1 MKKQVKLLSAVMAMT
16 MLSGVATLNQTAKA
30 EETEPTNVFTMA
42 KGASVRVP
50 DVTNADVTTNDNGLR
65 FTAYMSKDNYNAE
78 ATYGTFIMPL
88 EYYQANPVSAETLA
102 ENYYWKTGV
111 DADGNDV
118 YNTTETDGKKQ
129 IINVEAIAYLDEV
142 DYNEDKATE
151 EMYVMNG
158 SVRHIKGDNLA
169 LEYIGV
175 SYAKVGDT
183 YTFAEQTT
191 DNARSVVEVAQ
202 KALLNAANDEAFT
215 ANELGTTEQKVTAV
229 DNAYTARYVTKYQED
244 NDGAYPTVEM
254 NVRAYKD
261 ISSTS
266 GYVAEDTIAKIEV
279 PFTGYDATATGMAK
293 TIDGY
298 TYVSLKTEPVTVMFD
313 GSSEEIKHYYDYT
326 ANDIVLWDGD
336 EVLADTTFGVTQYW
350 NKVDYATDHKD
361 YRECAKVSNELVY
374 SGNSMAIT
382 PDKDAWDGPLWRNPL
397 NIVARKFSFYVNAP
411 ADGQV
416 KLEVRGTNLDGTT
429 DWVGGTQVINVVK
442 GVQKVYVDL
451 GEETRLIDGFNFKT
465 RFNGGYTAYYIDNIC
480 AEIEYGLEEGYMPTA
495 FGYTKGEHD
504 NYNSVFNVSAISTIS
519 FQAPV
524 LKSSVYFPEELE
536 ANQLTI
542 SYKNN
547 AETPNYTSL
556 STVDG
561 VYTISIPEDST
572 ATVYTIKAETTDGEY
587 SKEYV
592 VRKGVE
598 YTNFEYDIIGDSDWG
613 VSNNSYGNGGWLT
626 APWQSASLVVPK
638 WYEYK
643 LNNGAYAC
651 KMANGATYIT
661 NRSTMNLPFTCKKIG
676 LWLSDAS
683 TRGVNESLTYQGKT
697 IDLTNWQVKAD
708 GKWILSA
715 KSNVV
720 VDNIGQY
727 VEFEL
732 KEGFTSFQAGAFYYV
747 ANQVNLDSI
756 VFLA

>member
-254 NVRAYKD
+254 NVRVYKD
-261 ISSTS
+261 LSSIS
-266 GYVAEDTIAKIEV
+266 GFVAEDTIAKIEV
-279 PFTGYDATATGMAK
+279 PFTGYDATTTGE
-293 TIDGY
+293 TQTRDGY
-298 TYVSLKTEPVTVMFD
+298 TYLAFMTEAVPVMFD
-313 GSSEEIKHYYDYT
+313 GSSAEVKQYFEYT
-326 ANDIVLWDGD
+326 ANDIVIWDGD
-336 EVLADTTFGVTQYW
+336 EYFADTTFGITDNWSMTERTEGRHESAVIE
-350 NKVDYATDHKD
+350 DYT
-361 YRECAKVSNELVY
+361 VY
-374 SGNSMAIT
+374 NGNSMHIK
-382 PDKDAWDGPLWRNPL
+382 PDTDGWDGPLWKQGMTGIRYL
-397 NIVARKFSFYVNAP
+397 SCYIKAP
-411 ADGQV
+411 KAGSV
-416 KLEVRGTNLDGTT
+416 RYETFVLKASTGKTGWITGTLTLEE
-429 DWVGGTQVINVVK
+429 
-442 GVQKVYVDL
+442 GVQKVTIDL
-451 GEETRLIDGFNFKT
+451 GTDIVAFYGINLKT
-465 RFNGGYTAYYIDNIC
+465 RFNGEYMHFYLDNIC
-480 AEIEYGLEEGYMPTA
+480 VEKEVYTDQSVGKIPDVFSGDFNVSTPEVKSTVYFGEDVMPTA
-495 FGYTKGEHD
+495 TVEYKAATASEWTIAQGTTIATTEGVNAYNVRISVGDNVLAEKMVRRGTMVVTFDEKPGGEVTVGETTFVNYAANRDYIVAADNGGYRQYDRQNGDYTFADVGQVMPLAGYDGYLLENGWYGGYIRRKMWGPTKYLNDNSTETYTKMGVWVYAASEITYTNGFYYYNAFD
-504 NYNSVFNVSAISTIS
+504 ASGTEVGTNYFLTLNEDGTTGTSCTFKVGYHYYEFVLQGNASFNKMKTIW
-519 FQAPV
+519 
-524 LKSSVYFPEELE
+524 
-536 ANQLTI
+536 
-542 SYKNN
+542 
-547 AETPNYTSL
+547 
-556 STVDG
+556 VDG
-561 VYTISIPEDST
+561 Y
-572 ATVYTIKAETTDGEY
+572 KGK
-587 SKEYV
+587 SKIYV
-592 VRKGVE
+592 
-598 YTNFEYDIIGDSDWG
+598 DQI
-613 VSNNSYGNGGWLT
+613 
-626 APWQSASLVVPK
+626 A
-638 WYEYK
+638 
-643 LNNGAYAC
+643 
-651 KMANGATYIT
+651 
-661 NRSTMNLPFTCKKIG
+661 
-676 LWLSDAS
+676 
-683 TRGVNESLTYQGKT
+683 
-697 IDLTNWQVKAD
+697 
-708 GKWILSA
+708 
-715 KSNVV
+715 
-720 VDNIGQY
+720 
-727 VEFEL
+727 
-732 KEGFTSFQAGAFYYV
+732 
-747 ANQVNLDSI
+747 
-756 VFLA
+756 FLA

>member
-175 SYAKVGDT
+175 SYAKVCDT

-254 NVRAYKD
+254 NVRVYKD
-261 ISSTS
+261 LSSTS
-266 GYVAEDTIAKIEV
+266 GFVAEDTIAKIEV
-279 PFTGYDATATGMAK
+279 PFTGYDATTTGE
-293 TIDGY
+293 TQTRDGY
-298 TYVSLKTEPVTVMFD
+298 TYLAFMTEAVPVMFD
-313 GSSEEIKHYYDYT
+313 GSSAEVKQYFEYT

-336 EVLADTTFGVTQYW
+336 EYFADTTFGITDNWSMTERTEGRHESAVIE
-350 NKVDYATDHKD
+350 DYT
-361 YRECAKVSNELVY
+361 VY
-374 SGNSMAIT
+374 NGNSMHIK
-382 PDKDAWDGPLWRNPL
+382 PDTDGWDGPLWKQGMTGIRYL
-397 NIVARKFSFYVNAP
+397 SCYIKAP
-411 ADGQV
+411 KAGSV
-416 KLEVRGTNLDGTT
+416 RYETFVLKASTGKTGGIAGTLTLEE
-429 DWVGGTQVINVVK
+429 
-442 GVQKVYVDL
+442 GVQKVTIDL
-451 GEETRLIDGFNFKT
+451 GTDIVAFYGINLKT
-465 RFNGGYTAYYIDNIC
+465 RFNGEYMHFYLDNIC
-480 AEIEYGLEEGYMPTA
+480 VEKEVYTEETVKLPDVFSGDFEVSVPTEIKSTVYFGEEVMPTA
-495 FGYTKGEHD
+495 TVE
-504 NYNSVFNVSAISTIS
+504 
-519 FQAPV
+519 
-524 LKSSVYFPEELE
+524 
-536 ANQLTI
+536 
-542 SYKNN
+542 YKD
-547 AETPNYTSL
+547 ATASEWTTAQGA
-556 STVDG
+556 TVDTTEG
-561 VYTISIPEDST
+561 VNTYDVRVSVGETVLAEKTVRRGMMVATFDEAPAEKEVTVGETTFVNYAANRDYIVT
-572 ATVYTIKAETTDGEY
+572 ARYSSYWKYDNQDLDVKITGVGSVETLDGYEGQFWRGNVNTWPGNLQKKGTVQFNTDTSKQFTKVGMWIYATNDWTTSKAYILWCGGMTAVNASGASVGDAYAQLDGARVNTIKAGYHYYEFTLEN
-587 SKEYV
+587 V
-592 VRKGVE
+592 
-598 YTNFEYDIIGDSDWG
+598 
-613 VSNNSYGNGGWLT
+613 
-626 APWQSASLVVPK
+626 AS
-638 WYEYK
+638 
-643 LNNGAYAC
+643 
-651 KMANGATYIT
+651 
-661 NRSTMNLPFTCKKIG
+661 F
-676 LWLSDAS
+676 SDAKRIELNFHS
-683 TRGVNESLTYQGKT
+683 SIY
-697 IDLTNWQVKAD
+697 
-708 GKWILSA
+708 
-715 KSNVV
+715 
-720 VDNIGQY
+720 VDQI
-727 VEFEL
+727 
-732 KEGFTSFQAGAFYYV
+732 AFI
-747 ANQVNLDSI
+747 A
-756 VFLA
+756 

>member
-129 IINVEAIAYLDEV
+129 IINVEAVAYLDEV

-336 EVLADTTFGVTQYW
+336 ENLADSTYGHTDVYSM
-350 NKVDYATDHKD
+350 NDVDPAAGRYFNGF
-361 YRECAKVSNELVY
+361 EVEEMEIY
-374 SGNSMAIT
+374 SGNSAHYS
-382 PDKDAWDGPLWRNPL
+382 PKSASYNGPVWKNGI
-397 NIVARKFSFYVNAP
+397 NVNTDTFSFVTYAP
-411 ADGQV
+411 DSTIV
-416 KLEVRGTNLDGTT
+416 T
-429 DWVGGTQVINVVK
+429 
-442 GVQKVYVDL
+442 GVEIYGILSSTGKTGWAELPSFTIEQGYQKVTVTMPTKVLVMYSFAL
-451 GEETRLIDGFNFKT
+451 RLYGANEGRAT
-465 RFNGGYTAYYIDNIC
+465 YYFDNLC
-480 AEIEYGLEEGYMPTA
+480 AIHEYGLEEGYMPTA
-495 FGYTKGEHD
+495 FGYDKGARKLISASTGEGE
-504 NYNSVFNVSAISTIS
+504 YNPVATDKIEFT
-519 FQAPV
+519 APV
-524 LKSSVYFPEELE
+524 LKSTEYFPDELNGKL
-536 ANQLTI
+536 AMYYVND
-542 SYKNN
+542 
-547 AETPNYTSL
+547 AETTTDTLLVP
-556 STVDG
+556 DG
-561 VYTISIPEDST
+561 NKYTINIPADST
-572 ATVYTIKAETTDGEY
+572 AKTYTIKAKVGETVI
-587 SKEYV
+587 KEYV
-592 VRKGVE
+592 IRKGVQ
-598 YTNFEYDIIGDSDWG
+598 YTTFEYVNDATLTNDWAIINAYGTAGFNTS
-613 VSNNSYGNGGWLT
+613 VSRGAT
-626 APWQSASLVVPK
+626 IVTPK

-643 LNNGAYAC
+643 IDSGAYIQ
-651 KMANGATYIT
+651 KTVNGPDYISDRT
-661 NRSTMNLPFTCKKIG
+661 RTNLPFSCKKIG
-676 LWLSDAS
+676 FYISDATPRSPGHTINMSGWCVRSNTSWIYYS
-683 TRGVNESLTYQGKT
+683 TPNFDITYNAT
-697 IDLTNWQVKAD
+697 
-708 GKWILSA
+708 
-715 KSNVV
+715 
-720 VDNIGQY
+720 Y
-727 VEFEL
+727 VEIEL
-732 KEGFTSFQAGAFYYV
+732 KSEITVFDHGTWYFV
-747 ANQVNLDSI
+747 ADQVNFDSI